1 MKIKLSTNEK
11 NICKNGK
18 MERSFCSTATVMSSD
33 DYGGDYDAA
42 SIRAELK
49 SYQSILPKPHI
60 LLQHQHSLET
70 LREMIQLSNDRI
82 EMPRFLKYECEGG
95 IQSHHALCSLLL
107 EESSR
112 DAPKESDGELVCMW
126 IGSWMVRALSF
137 GYLQRQRNLPAEIIR
152 EQFNRIGH
160 VIPSDR
166 VTPEVLRN
174 TIRNR
179 GLPIPNFF
187 LDPED
192 DKQFPPHIAML
203 IILLDGEE
211 ESDYLGNILYTTAW
225 FLLSFVALILRL
237 VLEVIG
243 GAGAIWGGSEVFY
256 LRNAENAEQCRAAS
270 IAVGVFCFIRFVVLN
285 APQHE
290 DEGDILGP
298 AGPWS
303 LRVPARMRAVTEHPF
318 HLFARARRRSN
329 KIVQKQDN
337 HSLSVY

>member
-1 MKIKLSTNEK
+1 MKVKLSTNE
-11 NICKNGK
+11 NNDCSTRT
-18 MERSFCSTATVMSSD
+18 MERSSSTKKFPSNEYVD
-33 DYGGDYDAA
+33 DYDAA
-42 SIRAELK
+42 SIRAEFK
-49 SYQSILPKPHI
+49 SYRLILPKPHI
-60 LLQHQHSLET
+60 LLQQQHTLET
-70 LREMIQLSNDRI
+70 LREMIQLSNVKI
-82 EMPRFLKYECEGG
+82 EMPRFLRHKREGR
-95 IQSHHALCSLLL
+95 IQPHHALCSLLL
-107 EESSR
+107 EESSLG
-112 DAPKESDGELVCMW
+112 APKGRDGELVCMW

-137 GYLQRQRNLPAEIIR
+137 GYLQRQRNLPAGIIR
-152 EQFNRIGH
+152 EQFNRIAH

-192 DKQFPPHIAML
+192 DKQFPSHIAML

-225 FLLSFVALILRL
+225 FLISFVALILRL
-237 VLEVIG
+237 VLEVVG

-318 HLFARARRRSN
+318 HLFARARRLKKTN
-329 KIVQKQDN
+329 KEEDMDHDN
-337 HSLSVY
+337 MSVY